1 MRRVFWILLTPL
13 AGFLV
18 LWLIG
23 SQWVGPKL
31 ESWLLTKIQTY
42 SEQSLPV
49 TLRAEKLQLHL
60 FKPSVSAEGV
70 EVLPKEEL
78 AKSLKPIRISS
89 VRIFLDFFSL
99 LGGRVQLS
107 AVVVDSPELEVDL
120 DPLLQSDTPAS
131 ELPIE
136 EIFAQTEKI
145 PLQRL
150 FLRNI
155 QVKVVSQKHQLASAL
170 QSGDLLV
177 TNMGKNLT
185 LKASVPS
192 LQVDIEKIG
201 SFEGTLDTHMYLTRQ
216 SLRILQLGLRLDQSE
231 LLVRGEITP
240 ISQVTIKPQGVLNV
254 SGKLSLKDIYEEM
267 KRIRPDLKVPA
278 FAGKLSMESDLRFAG
293 LEDIQAKAEIN
304 TQDVVVGQL
313 QMGDARIQGEYK
325 DRVVSLSEIKLQ
337 HPSGEATITR
347 SQISLKDNYAFK
359 AQASVA
365 HMDVQKLFHSLNLN
379 NIPVGMSLSGVVPCE
394 GQLYPDIEATCDDVQ
409 VAAKNLWVKSGM
421 DKKATSILELDEMK
435 AAGLVQIS
443 KKSVSYAA
451 EVGIADNTGT
461 SDGVIDFEKGFKI
474 NYATKKLDF
483 KNIKNLAN
491 LKLRGSAE
499 IQGSTSGGTDAAIFD
514 MSANARDFVFEEF
527 TLGNL
532 IANLRYRSGTLNFEE
547 VAGALNKTQYV
558 GDLSLDLNQNRLSGE
573 FSVPSVDIADIA
585 TIFSQIFTLPFPVQ
599 GQGAAKAKVEGP
611 LNFWKMN
618 YKLESAFKN
627 VFIGPESFDA
637 LTFNVSAQDGN
648 MKTDNVTLVKG
659 DAVLGLRGGINSDQ
673 VMNLY
678 ADGKN
683 FRLEQSDIISKINS
697 SLIGSVN
704 FSAELKESVKDPHI
718 TVKGSVTD
726 TSFNEQDIPNSNFIL
741 QVRKDLF
748 GAQLSLFGD
757 RVQGEIQ
764 LPFEQNRRPLT
775 IKVTT
780 KEWNYSNL
788 LGLFGGASLVGEYD
802 SALTSQ
808 IDLRSDSGSIFKS
821 IGQINIEKLE
831 LKRGNLS
838 LTNPS
843 PMKVTMKDGV
853 TDIQDFRLV
862 GPNADFSI
870 RGGPFTAERLDMDL
884 NLQADMRLFQI
895 FLPFLEDLGGG
906 INIATKMSG
915 AWNKPSVLGNLSTR
929 NVFLKIKGL
938 PHPIERL
945 NTEVVFSQSRILV
958 SSVRGVMAG
967 GTLSGD
973 GGILI
978 NGIRDLPT
986 SIRLR
991 LDGVTFN
998 VPDKVRSSGNV
1009 DLLFSGRWF
1018 PFTLSGTYYISN
1030 ALMEK
1035 EIAEGAGGVTGVR
1048 QSLYLPKF
1056 IRESQFE
1063 PVILDL
1069 QLILENNITV
1079 KNSLLDGSVAGNL
1092 QVKGPPGDPVLLGR
1106 ITTDR
1111 NTKLIVKDRVFDIQS
1126 GVIDFNDPDEIN
1138 PNLYITAIT
1147 RVNEYDVTVV
1157 AQGPAK
1163 NLTIRFSSI
1172 PPLPENDI
1180 ISLIAFGVITSAAD
1194 QNAQGRQS
1202 EKVGAEI
1209 GGAVLAA
1216 PINKTLEA
1224 TTGFNVGVTQ
1234 QYDSYRSVSVPKIT
1248 LSRRL
1253 TEKVKITGSRPV
1265 GDSQSYDVRMEYQ
1278 INNNYTAVGSFES
1291 RGNDNTSTGLQQ
1303 STETTT
1309 GAQENIFGL
1318 DLEFK
1323 REFK

>member
-1 MRRVFWILLTPL
+1 MRRVFWILITPL
-13 AGFLV
+13 AGILV

-23 SQWVGPKL
+23 SQFLGPKL
-31 ESWLLTKIQTY
+31 ESWILTKVQTY
-42 SEQSLPV
+42 SEESLPL
-49 TLRAEKLQLHL
+49 TLRAERLQLHL
-60 FKPSVSAEGV
+60 FKPSLSAEGV
-70 EVLPKEEL
+70 EVIPKGEL
-78 AKSLKPIRISS
+78 AQSLKPIRIGS
-89 VRIFLDFFSL
+89 VRIFLDFFTL
-99 LGGRVQLS
+99 LGGRVHLS
-107 AVVVDSPELEVDL
+107 AVVVDSPELELDI
-120 DPLLQSDTPAS
+120 DPLLQSDQPAA
-131 ELPIE
+131 ELPID

-155 QVKVVSQKHQLASAL
+155 QVKVLSKKYKTESAL
-170 QSGDLLV
+170 HSGDLLV

-192 LQVDIEKIG
+192 LQVEVDRIG
-201 SFEGTLDTHMYLTRQ
+201 SFEGSLDTHLYLTRQ
-216 SLRILQLGLRLDQSE
+216 SLRILQLGVRLDQSE
-231 LLVRGEITP
+231 LLARGEINP

-267 KRIRPDLKVPA
+267 KRLRPKLEAPA
-278 FAGKLSMESDLRFAG
+278 FAGQLDMESDIRFKS
-293 LEDIQAKAEIN
+293 LEDIQAKAEIK
-304 TQDVVVGQL
+304 TQDVIVGQL
-313 QMGDARIQGEYK
+313 QMGNASIQGEYK
-325 DRVVSLSEIKLQ
+325 DRIVSLSEIKLQ
-337 HPSGEATITR
+337 HPSGEATVTR
-347 SQISLKDNYAFK
+347 SQISLKDEYAFK

-365 HMDVQKLFHSLNLN
+365 QMDVQKLFHSLNLN
-379 NIPVGMSLSGVVPCE
+379 NIPVGMSLSGTVPCE
-394 GQLYPDIEATCDDVQ
+394 GHFYPEIEVTCDDVQ
-409 VAAKNLWVKSGM
+409 ISAKNLWVKSGM
-421 DKKATSILELDEMK
+421 DKKATSILELDGMK

-443 KKSVSYAA
+443 TKSVRYSA
-451 EVGIADNTGT
+451 EVGLGDNTGT
-461 SDGVIDFEKGFKI
+461 SDGIIDFDKGFKI

-483 KNIKNLAN
+483 KNVKNLAN

-514 MSANARDFVFEEF
+514 MSANARDFVFEDF

-532 IANLRYRSGTLNFEE
+532 IANLRYRGGTLNFEE
-547 VAGALNKTQYV
+547 IAGALNKTQYV
-558 GDLSLDLNQNRLSGE
+558 GDLSLDLNHDRLSGE
-573 FSVPSVDIADIA
+573 FSVPSVDLADVS
-585 TIFSQIFTLPFPVQ
+585 TVFSQIFTLPFPVQ
-599 GQGAAKAKVEGP
+599 GQGAAKAKISGP
-611 LNFWKMN
+611 LNFWKMD

-637 LTFNVSAQDGN
+637 LTFNVSADDGN
-648 MKTDNVTLVKG
+648 IKTDNVTLIKG
-659 DAVLGLRGGINSDQ
+659 DAVLGLRGGISSDQ
-673 VMNLY
+673 MMNLY

-697 SLIGSVN
+697 SLIGNLN

-718 TVKGSVTD
+718 AIKGSITD

-741 QVRKDLF
+741 QVRKDLL
-748 GAQLSLFGD
+748 GAQVHLFGD
-757 RVQGEIQ
+757 RVQGEIEV
-764 LPFEQNRRPLT
+764 PFEQNRRPLT
-775 IKVTT
+775 IKVNT
-780 KEWNYSNL
+780 KEWNYSTL

-808 IDLRSDSGSIFKS
+808 IDLRSESGSILKS
-821 IGQINIEKLE
+821 TGHINVDKFE

-838 LTNPS
+838 LTNPA
-843 PMKVTMKDGV
+843 PMKINMKDGL
-853 TDIQDFRLV
+853 TSIQDFRLV

-870 RGGPFTAERLDMDL
+870 RGSNFTAERLDMDL
-884 NLQADMRLFQI
+884 NLQSDMRLFQI

-906 INIATKMSG
+906 INISTKMSG
-915 AWNKPSVLGNLSTR
+915 AWNKPSILGNLSSR

-998 VPDKVRSSGNV
+998 VPDKVRSSGNA
-1009 DLLFSGRWF
+1009 DLLFAGRWF

-1035 EIAEGAGGVTGVR
+1035 EITEGSGGVTGVR
-1048 QSLYLPKF
+1048 QSMYLPKF

-1069 QLILENNITV
+1069 QLILENNIAV
-1079 KNSLLDGSVAGNL
+1079 KNSLLDGSVSGNL
-1092 QVKGPPGDPVLLGR
+1092 QVKGPPGNPVLLGR

-1111 NTKLIVKDRVFDIQS
+1111 NTKLIVKDRVFEIQS

-1157 AQGPAK
+1157 AQGTAK

-1180 ISLIAFGVITSAAD
+1180 ISLIALGVITSSKD
-1194 QNAQGRQS
+1194 QNLQGGQS

-1216 PINKTLEA
+1216 PINKQLEA
-1224 TTGFNVGVTQ
+1224 TGFNVAVTQ

-1253 TEKVKITGSRPV
+1253 TDKVKIIGSRPV

-1278 INNNYTAVGSFES
+1278 INSNYTAVGSFES
-1291 RGNDNTSTGLQQ
+1291 RGNDNTSTGLGQ